1 MNANHITTAQSVTNS
16 LMREPRPFAIRN
28 ARVVDARGVQEQ
40 GWVVTD
46 GETIAATGTSSD
58 ELESACARFGV
69 DESGVI
75 DAKGR
80 NLTPG
85 YLDIHTHGGWG
96 VAFDDG
102 AEAISIARAC
112 HMTHGTTRQILS
124 LITNP
129 LDVMARN
136 IRVVREAMDTRP
148 DILGSHL
155 EGPFLALARKG
166 AHNPDC
172 LCDPVQE
179 SVRTLLD
186 AADGSM
192 RQITIAPERAH
203 GVEAIRMLR
212 ASGVVPAIGHCNA
225 DYAMAC
231 KAIDAGAGLMTHM
244 FNAMNGLHHRE
255 PGPIPAVVEDRR
267 VTIELIADGFHVQDP
282 MLRLAFELAP
292 HRIALVTDAMAA
304 TGCPDGHY
312 KLGALDVNV
321 VDGHARLVS
330 NNAIAGSTLVL
341 EEAVAHAINRLGISP
356 QDAVEAATL
365 TPAKAFGFHM
375 PNPITKAPLGLVAP
389 GFAAD
394 LLLSDPQTWQVERVW
409 CAGRI
414 MPS

>member
-28 ARVVDARGVQEQ
+28 ARIVDARGVQEQ

-85 YLDIHTHGGWG
+85 YLDIHAHGGWG

-179 SVRTLLD
+179 SVRTLLN

-212 ASGVVPAIGHCNA
+212 ASGVVPAIGHCDA

-231 KAIDAGAGLMTHM
+231 KAINAGAGLMTHM

-304 TGCPDGHY
+304 SQAY
-312 KLGALDVNV
+312 SANV
-321 VDGHARLVS
+321 TAFNVIKSV
-330 NNAIAGSTLVL
+330 
-341 EEAVAHAINRLGISP
+341 ISSGM
-356 QDAVEAATL
+356 E
-365 TPAKAFGFHM
+365 
-375 PNPITKAPLGLVAP
+375 I
-389 GFAAD
+389 
-394 LLLSDPQTWQVERVW
+394 
-409 CAGRI
+409 GR
-414 MPS
+414 

>member
-16 LMREPRPFAIRN
+16 LMREPQPFAIRN

-85 YLDIHTHGGWG
+85 YLDIHAHGGWG

-102 AEAISIARAC
+102 AEAISIARTC

-166 AHNPDC
+166 AHDPNC
-172 LCDPVQE
+172 LRDPVPE

-192 RQITIAPERAH
+192 RQITIAPERSH

-212 ASGVVPAIGHCNA
+212 ASGVVPAIGHCDA

-231 KAIDAGAGLMTHM
+231 KAINAGAGLMTHM

-414 MPS
+414 MSS

>member
-1 MNANHITTAQSVTNS
+1 M
-16 LMREPRPFAIRN
+16 
-28 ARVVDARGVQEQ
+28 
-40 GWVVTD
+40 
-46 GETIAATGTSSD
+46 
-58 ELESACARFGV
+58 
-69 DESGVI
+69 
-75 DAKGR
+75 
-80 NLTPG
+80 
-85 YLDIHTHGGWG
+85 
-96 VAFDDG
+96 
-102 AEAISIARAC
+102 
-112 HMTHGTTRQILS
+112 
-124 LITNP
+124 
-129 LDVMARN
+129 
-136 IRVVREAMDTRP
+136 
-148 DILGSHL
+148 
-155 EGPFLALARKG
+155 ALARKG

-212 ASGVVPAIGHCNA
+212 ASGVVPAIGHCDA

-231 KAIDAGAGLMTHM
+231 KAINAGAGLMTHM

-365 TPAKAFGFHM
+365 TPAKAFDSIC
-375 PNPITKAPLGLVAP
+375 PIPSRRPRLDWSPRIRRRSAAVGPPGLARR
-389 GFAAD
+389 A
-394 LLLSDPQTWQVERVW
+394 RVVRR
-409 CAGRI
+409 ANHAVLTPHI
-414 MPS
+414 

>member
-16 LMREPRPFAIRN
+16 LMRKPRPFAIRN

-85 YLDIHTHGGWG
+85 YLDIHAHGGWG

-102 AEAISIARAC
+102 AEAISIARTC

-179 SVRTLLD
+179 SVRTLLN

-212 ASGVVPAIGHCNA
+212 ASGVVPAIGHCDA

-231 KAIDAGAGLMTHM
+231 KAINAGAGLMTHM

-414 MPS
+414 MSS

>member
-16 LMREPRPFAIRN
+16 LMREPQPFAIRN

-85 YLDIHTHGGWG
+85 YLDIHAHGGWG

-112 HMTHGTTRQILS
+112 HMTHGTTRQIFS

-179 SVRTLLD
+179 SVRTLLN

-212 ASGVVPAIGHCNA
+212 ASGVVPAIGHCDA

-231 KAIDAGAGLMTHM
+231 KAINAGAGLMTHM

-394 LLLSDPQTWQVERVW
+394 LLLSDPQTWHVERVW

-414 MPS
+414 MSS

>member
-85 YLDIHTHGGWG
+85 YLDIHAHGGWG

-112 HMTHGTTRQILS
+112 HMTHGATRQILS

-179 SVRTLLD
+179 SVRTLLN

-212 ASGVVPAIGHCNA
+212 ASGVVPAIGHCDA

-231 KAIDAGAGLMTHM
+231 KAINAGAGLMTHM

-394 LLLSDPQTWQVERVW
+394 LLLSDPQTWHVERVW

-414 MPS
+414 MSS

>member
-85 YLDIHTHGGWG
+85 YLDIHAHGGWG

-102 AEAISIARAC
+102 AEAISIARTC

-179 SVRTLLD
+179 SVRTLLN

-212 ASGVVPAIGHCNA
+212 ASGVVPAIGHCDA

-231 KAIDAGAGLMTHM
+231 KAINAGAGLMTHM

-414 MPS
+414 MSS

>member
-16 LMREPRPFAIRN
+16 LMREPQPFAIRN

-85 YLDIHTHGGWG
+85 YLDIHAHGGWG

-179 SVRTLLD
+179 SVRTLLN

-212 ASGVVPAIGHCNA
+212 ASGVVPAIGHCDA

-231 KAIDAGAGLMTHM
+231 KAINAGAGLMTHM

-292 HRIALVTDAMAA
+292 HRIALVTDAM
-304 TGCPDGHY
+304 
-312 KLGALDVNV
+312 
-321 VDGHARLVS
+321 
-330 NNAIAGSTLVL
+330 AGSTLVL

-394 LLLSDPQTWQVERVW
+394 LLLSDPQTWHVERVW

-414 MPS
+414 MSS

>member
-16 LMREPRPFAIRN
+16 LMRKPRPFAIRN

-69 DESGVI
+69 DESGII

-85 YLDIHTHGGWG
+85 YLDIHAHGGWG

-102 AEAISIARAC
+102 AEAISIARTC

-179 SVRTLLD
+179 SVRILLN

-212 ASGVVPAIGHCNA
+212 ASGVVPAIGHCDA

-231 KAIDAGAGLMTHM
+231 KAINAGAGLMTHM

-414 MPS
+414 MSS

>member
-1 MNANHITTAQSVTNS
+1 MNANRIATAHSITNS
-16 LMREPRPFAIRN
+16 LMREPQPFAIRN
-28 ARVVDARGVQEQ
+28 ARVVDARGMQEQ
-40 GWVVTD
+40 RWVVTD
-46 GETIAATGTSSD
+46 GETIAAIGTSPD
-58 ELESACARFGV
+58 ELESACTHYGV
-69 DESGVI
+69 DEHHII

-85 YLDIHTHGGWG
+85 YFDIHAHGGWG

-102 AEAISIARAC
+102 AEAIDIARAC

-136 IRVVREAMDTRP
+136 IRMVREAMDTRP

-166 AHNPDC
+166 AHDPNC
-172 LCDPVQE
+172 LCDPVPE
-179 SVRTLLD
+179 TVRALLD
-186 AADGSM
+186 AANGSM
-192 RQITIAPERAH
+192 RQITIAPERDH
-203 GVEAIRMLR
+203 GIEAIRMLH
-212 ASGVVPAIGHCNA
+212 AAGVVPAIGHCDA
-225 DYAMAC
+225 DYAMAR

-244 FNAMNGLHHRE
+244 FNAMNGLHHRK
-255 PGPIPAVVEDRR
+255 PGPIPAVVEDPRI
-267 VTIELIADGFHVQDP
+267 TIELIADGFHVQDP

-304 TGCPDGHY
+304 TDCPDGHY
-312 KLGALDVNV
+312 KLGELDVNV
-321 VDGHARLVS
+321 MNGHARLVS

-341 EEAVAHAINRLGISP
+341 EEAVAHAINRLGIRP

-365 TPAKAFGFHM
+365 TPAKAFGLHA
-375 PNPITKAPLGLVAP
+375 PNPITKNPLGLVAP
-389 GFAAD
+389 GFTAD
-394 LLLSDPQTWQVERVW
+394 LLLSDPQSWRVEQVW
-409 CAGRI
+409 CAGRP

>member
-1 MNANHITTAQSVTNS
+1 MNANHVATAQSVTNS
-16 LMREPRPFAIRN
+16 LMREPQPFAIRN
-28 ARVVDARGVQEQ
+28 ARVVDARGVREH
-40 GWVVTD
+40 GWVVAD
-46 GETIAATGTSSD
+46 GETIAATGTSTD
-58 ELESACARFGV
+58 ELASACARFGV
-69 DESGVI
+69 DERGII
-75 DAKGR
+75 DAKGC

-85 YLDIHTHGGWG
+85 YLDIHAHGGWG

-112 HMTHGTTRQILS
+112 HMAHGTTRQILS

-136 IRVVREAMDTRP
+136 IRVVRESMDTRP

-155 EGPFLALARKG
+155 EGPFLALTRKG
-166 AHNPDC
+166 AHDPNC
-172 LCDPVQE
+172 LCDPVPE

-192 RQITIAPERAH
+192 RQITIAPERPH
-203 GVEAIRMLR
+203 GMEAIRMLR
-212 ASGVVPAIGHCNA
+212 ASGVVPAIGHCDA

-304 TGCPDGHY
+304 TGCPDGYY

-365 TPAKAFGFHM
+365 TPAKTFGFHM
-375 PNPITKAPLGLVAP
+375 PNPITKDPLGLLAP

-394 LLLSDPQTWQVERVW
+394 LLLSNPRTWHVERVW

-414 MPS
+414 MSS